1 MIDFLEDLFKLSYPK
16 FIRNG
21 YIMMPPS
28 KKEEQIMKSYY
39 KLHRDIFSYGLVPH
53 DLVVYLYLCCC
64 QNKDTHTC
72 WPSCKTI
79 AKNVNVSQSTV
90 VRTVKNLMERSLIK
104 ITPRKQ
110 GKRQT
115 SNLYTILELPLVP
128 SDSNRDF
135 ATKTTSLGSLRP
147 EGFVTKQEEINKIQ

>member
-1 MIDFLEDLFKLSYPK
+1 
-16 FIRNG
+16 
-21 YIMMPPS
+21 
-28 KKEEQIMKSYY
+28 MKSYY